1 MMQALYEIYKYI
13 SMKKDSIGVPDI
25 CHVSKLQIVTLC
37 NFVQDWSAGPIEYV
51 QEVVR
56 KLEDC
61 LEKLGKVTNLP
72 NRSTLPWPIDY
83 SSKLDD
89 SPELTPE
96 LASNYQTP
104 IVILHLM
111 VELGCVDMIVEVST
125 LESHLAFP
133 C

>member
-1 MMQALYEIYKYI
+1 
-13 SMKKDSIGVPDI
+13 MKKGSIGDPDI
-25 CHVSKLQIVTLC
+25 CHVSKLQIVTPC

-51 QEVVR
+51 QEVVS
-56 KLEDC
+56 KLEDY
-61 LEKLGKVTNLP
+61 LEKLGKGTNLP
-72 NRSTLPWPIDY
+72 KRSTPPWPIDY
-83 SSKLDD
+83 ASKLDD

-96 LASNYQTP
+96 LALNYQTL